1 MRHRPTTFLLA
12 LPVLLLAAA
21 CSRDAAES
29 TEQLDYTAASGA
41 TGAPAPAPPP
51 TAPHSVPQTEALT
64 LRQSREAGKGRSAAP
79 DISVVRPVAGV
90 NAGTAAAMLIRTG
103 NASVEVRDL
112 ARGIAA
118 VRNLATQLGGYVANT
133 AVVDGRDQVK
143 SATLELK
150 IPAAQFD
157 RVVNGLEPLGRVESV
172 TVDAQDVGE
181 EYVDVAARVANAKRL
196 EERLVALLA
205 TRTGRLE
212 DVLAVE
218 RELAR
223 VREEIE
229 RYAGRLRYL
238 ESRTAM
244 STITIAIHEPFPVLG
259 RTNDPIAEAFRDA
272 WRNAVGFV
280 AWMIAAMGV
289 LVPAAVIGGGMYLLG
304 RRVWRARVA

>member
-1 MRHRPTTFLLA
+1 MHPRPIAL
-12 LPVLLLAAA
+12 LPVLLAAA
-21 CSRDAAES
+21 CSGDARES
-29 TEQLDYTAASGA
+29 AEQLDYTASARGA
-41 TGAPAPAPPP
+41 VGSSPPAPAPPP
-51 TAPHSVPQTEALT
+51 RTAPQLAASTGAL
-64 LRQSREAGKGRSAAP
+64 
-79 DISVVRPVAGV
+79 VVRRSRQAAQGRPAAADVPIISTTAGV
-90 NAGTAAAMLIRTG
+90 SAGTSTAMLIRMG
-103 NASVEVRDL
+103 NAAVEVRDL
-112 ARGIAA
+112 AKGIAA
-118 VRNLATQLGGYVANT
+118 VRALATQLGGYVANT

-172 TVDAQDVGE
+172 NVEAQDVGE
-181 EYVDVAARVANAKRL
+181 EYVDISARVANAKRL

-238 ESRTAM
+238 ETRTAM
-244 STITIAIHEPFPVLG
+244 STITITIHEPYPVLG
-259 RTNDPIAEAFRDA
+259 RPTDPIAEAFRDA
-272 WRNAVGFV
+272 WRNAVAFV
-280 AWMIAAMGV
+280 AWLIAAMGV
-289 LVPAAVIGGGMYLLG
+289 LVPAALLGAGAWLAG
-304 RRVWRARVA
+304 RRVWRARAA

>member
-1 MRHRPTTFLLA
+1 MRHPPIAFLLI
-12 LPVLLLAAA
+12 VFTAA
-21 CSRDAAES
+21 CSRDTGES
-29 TEQLDYTAASGA
+29 TEQLDYTAASG
-41 TGAPAPAPPP
+41 GAVASAPPP
-51 TAPHSVPQTEALT
+51 AAAPHPSSSTGAL
-64 LRQSREAGKGRSAAP
+64 LARQSREAGKARAAAADMPVISAT
-79 DISVVRPVAGV
+79 AGL
-90 NAGTAAAMLIRTG
+90 NAGTSAAMLIRTG
-103 NASVEVRDL
+103 NAAVEVRDL
-112 ARGIAA
+112 AKGIAA
-118 VRNLATQLGGYVANT
+118 VRSLAAQLGGYVANT

-172 TVDAQDVGE
+172 NVDAQDVGE
-181 EYVDVAARVANAKRL
+181 EYVDVSARVANAKRL

-238 ESRTAM
+238 EARTAM
-244 STITIAIHEPFPVLG
+244 STITITIHEPYPVLG
-259 RTNDPIAEAFRDA
+259 RPTDPIAEAFRDA
-272 WRNAVGFV
+272 WRNAVAFV
-280 AWMIAAMGV
+280 AWLIAAMGV
-289 LVPAAVIGGGMYLLG
+289 LVPAAVIGGGAYMAG
-304 RRVWRARVA
+304 RRVWKARAA